1 MKKIHYIAEWN
12 KTNMKKT
19 WSGTTYH
26 LYKALNK
33 YGDVERL
40 DGSYNFFE
48 KVIGKIN
55 NKLGFNR
62 NFDVRLALKRS
73 KRLKKNNLK
82 SDDGILI
89 QVGDLVNVKGSFIY
103 QDLSV
108 SSLVMLKN
116 INSQAYLESGF
127 QDVSEIDLKKRMNF
141 QNDIYTDTHILAMS
155 HWLTKYINNDTPYQA
170 TYVGGGMNQSFTNQ
184 KNTQKSKRSLLFV
197 GRDFHRKGG
206 DIVLEAFKIIK
217 NEYPDAT
224 ITFVGGEIND
234 YTDGVEYFG
243 DLSNDEVQKLME
255 KSEIFV
261 MPSRFEAFGLVFLE
275 AMANKMVIIGR
286 DEFEMPWFVS
296 QGSGL
301 LIENSN
307 KENEI
312 QQVADAIRSIFNND
326 EWLIKAE
333 NRSKKII
340 EENSWSTVATRI
352 MTVIN

>member
-1 MKKIHYIAEWN
+1 MGQKNI
-12 KTNMKKT
+12 KKT

-26 LYKALNK
+26 LYEALSK
-33 YGDVERL
+33 CADVDRL
-40 DGSYNFFE
+40 DGNYNFFE
-48 KVIGKIN
+48 RIIGKIK
-55 NKLGFNR
+55 NKLGFNK
-62 NFDVRLALKRS
+62 NFDIRLLLMRS
-73 KRLKKNNLK
+73 NRLKKNNFK
-82 SDDGILI
+82 SDGSALI
-89 QVGDLVNVKGSFIY
+89 QVGDLVKAKNSFIY

-108 SSLVMLKN
+108 SSLVMLKKVMP
-116 INSQAYLESGF
+116 QAYLQSGF
-127 QDVSEIDLKKRMNF
+127 QDVNEIDLKRRMKF
-141 QNDIYTDTHILAMS
+141 QNAIYADTHILAMS
-155 HWLTKYINNDTPYQA
+155 HWLTKYINDDTPYQA
-170 TYVGGGMNQSFTNQ
+170 TYVGGGMNQSFANR
-184 KNTQKSKRSLLFV
+184 KKTQKRKRSLLFV
-197 GRDFHRKGG
+197 GRDFNRKGG

-234 YTDGVEYFG
+234 HTDGVEYFG
-243 DLSNDEVQKLME
+243 DLANDEVQELME
-255 KSEIFV
+255 RSEIFV

-312 QQVADAIRSIFNND
+312 QQVADAIRTIFNND
-326 EWLIKAE
+326 EWLIKAD

-340 EENSWSTVATRI
+340 EENSWSTVAARI
-352 MTVIN
+352 MAVIN